1 MKIIRYLTLSDI
13 HLGHDK
19 NDTKNIIKNLI
30 EYFKKHNK
38 LFSTLDIL
46 FIDGDIYDKLLMTYS
61 ANYNMAI
68 EWLLMVANYC
78 KKNNIKLRI
87 LEGTKSH
94 DWEQAS
100 LLPTIFKD
108 NMVDLDFKYINT
120 ITIEKM
126 HDLNLTILY
135 IPDEYKHKASETY
148 EDVLQLLKDNGLT
161 QVDIAHMHGQFHYQ
175 LPMVRLESSHNEEDY
190 LNIVKYFISIGHIHK
205 HSINGKILAQGSFD
219 RLAHGEEE
227 PKGGMYIS
235 INKLTEEGE
244 YRFIENSNAM
254 IFKTFNY
261 ENLEDTDII
270 KQLPNDIKQYP
281 VGSNFRLLVSDSS
294 NISYVK
300 KEIKTRY
307 KSNNIIVES
316 KSKNKDISNKNINIM
331 DKVSIDSFHITKQNL
346 KELLFKEMEKYNL
359 TNEDYNILNKELEEV
374 M

>member
-38 LFSTLDIL
+38 LFSTQDIL